1 MSYLFKKFVFW
12 CLVRFHVR
20 LVGRLFTVGLMN
32 MLRGCLCGVCV
43 LVGGGFIDIIV
54 GGGVIFR
61 LVW

>member
-1 MSYLFKKFVFW
+1 MFW
-12 CLVRFHVR
+12 CSIRFDVR
-20 LVGRLFTVGLMN
+20 LVGRLCIVGLMN
-32 MLRGCLCGVCV
+32 VLGGCLCGVCV